1 MHRSGLRDTWFWACA
16 VHSMLL
22 YVIIER
28 ATICLSVALRVGAQ
42 QHQKVNVSAPRKPP
56 CSLASLLPSPG
67 RDRVQHWVFAGGRA
81 HKKQS
86 DTWQGLSR
94 ISRCQRND
102 CP

>member
-56 CSLASLLPSPG
+56 CSLASLLPGPDVTAFSTGSLPVGELTRNIATPG
-67 RDRVQHWVFAGGRA
+67 RD
-81 HKKQS
+81 
-86 DTWQGLSR
+86 
-94 ISRCQRND
+94 
-102 CP
+102 